1 MYDQL
6 LTIQIYP
13 VKPFCLLFNW
23 DDLNHLNDASEENQ
37 MKKIISTD
45 KAPAAIG
52 PYSQAVRFGNLL
64 FVSGQIA
71 LDPKT
76 GELVEGDIEAQ
87 TRQVLEN
94 IKAIIEGAGLTL
106 QNVLKC
112 SCFLNN
118 MENFGKFNAVYDS
131 YFRESL
137 PARETVEVAKL
148 PKDVLVEV
156 SAICGIEL

>member
-1 MYDQL
+1 
-6 LTIQIYP
+6 
-13 VKPFCLLFNW
+13 
-23 DDLNHLNDASEENQ
+23 
-37 MKKIISTD
+37 MKKIITTD

-52 PYSQAVRFGNLL
+52 PYSQAVQFGNLL

-71 LDPKT
+71 LVPQT
-76 GELVEGDIEAQ
+76 GEIVDGDIEAQ

-94 IKAIIEGAGLTL
+94 IKTIIEAAGMSL

-112 SCFLNN
+112 SCFLNS
-118 MENFGKFNAVYDS
+118 MQDFVRFNEVYDS
-131 YFRESL
+131 YFADSL

-156 SAICGIEL
+156 SAICGLDQD

>member
-1 MYDQL
+1 
-6 LTIQIYP
+6 
-13 VKPFCLLFNW
+13 
-23 DDLNHLNDASEENQ
+23 

-45 KAPAAIG
+45 RAPAAIG
-52 PYSQAVRFGNLL
+52 PYSQAVQFGNLL

-76 GELVEGDIEAQ
+76 GELVGGDIETQ

-118 MENFGKFNAVYDS
+118 MENFVKFNSVYDS
-131 YFRESL
+131 YFKASL
-137 PARETVEVAKL
+137 PARETVEVARL

-156 SAICGIEL
+156 SAICGRAS

>member
-1 MYDQL
+1 
-6 LTIQIYP
+6 
-13 VKPFCLLFNW
+13 
-23 DDLNHLNDASEENQ
+23 
-37 MKKIISTD
+37 MKKIIATD
-45 KAPAAIG
+45 RAPAAIG
-52 PYSQAVRFGNLL
+52 PYCQAVQFGNLL

-76 GELVEGDIEAQ
+76 GELVAGDIEAQ

-94 IKAIIEGAGLTL
+94 IKAIIEGAGMTL

-118 MENFGKFNAVYDS
+118 MEDFTKFNAVYDS
-131 YFRESL
+131 YFNKSL
-137 PARETVEVAKL
+137 PARETVEVARL

-156 SAICGIEL
+156 SAICGSES